1 MPFLATMRRVRND
14 KARNKEPDMATAPS
28 KKPGTNKSESARTI
42 GAGRAAV
49 KQLTVYNWVALDK
62 RGIKM
67 KGEMQGRNASL
78 VKAELRQQGMNPQS
92 VKEKPKSIFGAS
104 GSRVKARDVAVF
116 SRQIAT
122 MMAAGVPMVQSFE
135 IIAGGQRNVRFKNII
150 TDVKQGIEGGASLH
164 EALAKY
170 PLQFDELY
178 RNLVRA
184 GESAGVLD
192 TVLDTVATY
201 KERMEGLKSKIK
213 KALFYPLMVLS
224 VALLVALI
232 MLIFVVP
239 VFQGVFKDAGVEL
252 PAFTQMIVS
261 ASNFM
266 QHYWFFVLAIVVGS
280 VVGVITAY
288 KRSTK
293 MAQLVDRLSLKIPVI
308 GNILRQSAIA
318 RFARTLGVTF
328 HAGVPLVEA
337 LDAVA
342 GATGSIVYSKAVLR
356 MRDDIAVGHQL
367 QLAMRQTG
375 LFPNMV
381 TQMIAIGEES
391 GALDSMLF
399 KVAEF
404 YEEEVSNAV
413 DTLSTLLEPMI
424 MVIIGVLVGGMVV
437 GLYLPIFKL
446 AGAF

>member
-1 MPFLATMRRVRND
+1 
-14 KARNKEPDMATAPS
+14 MATATTVN
-28 KKPGTNKSESARTI
+28 KPVPRSV
-42 GAGRAAV
+42 GAARAAV
-49 KQLTVYNWVALDK
+49 KQLTVYQWTALDK
-62 RGIKM
+62 RGVKM
-67 KGEMQGRNASL
+67 KGELQARNASL
-78 VKAELRQQGMNPQS
+78 VKAELRRQGMNPQS
-92 VKEKPKSIFGAS
+92 VKEKAKPLFGAA
-104 GSRVKARDVAVF
+104 GKRVKPRDVAIF

-122 MMAAGVPMVQSFE
+122 MMVAGVPMVQSFE
-135 IIAGGQRNVRFKNII
+135 IIAGGQRNIRFKNML
-150 TDVKQGIEGGASLH
+150 TDVKQGIEGGSTLH

-170 PLQFDELY
+170 PVQFDELY

-201 KERMEGLKSKIK
+201 KERMEAIKSKIK
-213 KALFYPLMVLS
+213 KALFYPTMVLC
-224 VALLVALI
+224 VALLVSLI

-239 VFQGVFKDAGVEL
+239 VFQGVFKDAGVQL
-252 PAFTQMIVS
+252 PAFTQMIVT
-261 ASNFM
+261 ASDFM
-266 QHYWFFVLAIVVGS
+266 QEYWWLVLVIVIG
-280 VVGVITAY
+280 GVASIVIAY
-288 KRSTK
+288 KRSEK
-293 MAQLVDRLSLKIPVI
+293 MAHFVDRMSLKIPII

-328 HAGVPLVEA
+328 RAGVPLVEA
-337 LDAVA
+337 MDAVS
-342 GATGSIVYSKAVLR
+342 GATGSVVYAQAVKR
-356 MRDDIAVGHQL
+356 MRDDIAIGHQL
-367 QLAMRQTG
+367 QLAMKQTN

-381 TQMIAIGEES
+381 TQMVAIGEES

-404 YEEEVSNAV
+404 YEEEVNNAV
-413 DTLSTLLEPMI
+413 DTLSTLLEPLI